1 MGLAAAAAG
10 AGGGEEVV
18 VAPVLEFALG
28 LASSSAVG
36 VQELAA
42 LSLLPPKPANKHRS
56 ELVVRHGVVEAR
68 PGDTLG
74 RQSAQTLPCLEG
86 LIIKASRVLWTRA
99 RWAWDQSTAEAHLGG
114 LLNA

>member
-42 LSLLPPKPANKHRS
+42 LSLLPPKLLS
-56 ELVVRHGVVEAR
+56 VEYDEFL
-68 PGDTLG
+68 PDSL
-74 RQSAQTLPCLEG
+74 QTLLQVS
-86 LIIKASRVLWTRA
+86 IQRAAVLRA
-99 RWAWDQSTAEAHLGG
+99 IPGSVLCQPLLLFVKWLGF
-114 LLNA
+114 